1 MSGKILKQSTL
12 WTAGLITGNLIGA
25 GILALPVSLGV
36 CGLAPSLILM
46 VIYGALMFYSAEIL
60 SREAIER
67 KNAFFD
73 LPSLYG
79 SYLGNWGKWAAIL
92 TNGII
97 LYGLLIAY
105 ISGGAQIIADLI
117 GAQSG
122 KSLIALGLA
131 VILSL
136 LTILDLSV
144 INKYNA
150 VLVGVLLCA
159 FGALIFLSFPAM
171 NFSRLEENHWQHAPL
186 AIPLIV
192 TACHFHNIIPLL
204 CRDLNWD
211 LKAMRK
217 AILCGMF
224 VALLMNI
231 LWTVCGIATLPR
243 HGENSLIQAYT
254 ANLPATVP
262 MGNILNSRPFT
273 LIAALFSLTAI
284 ATSFIANGAGLM
296 NFLRDLFAGTNC
308 NPGKKNP
315 PAIKLLAFLPPALI
329 ALLYPAIFIK
339 ALDVVGG
346 VGIVTLFGVLPCL
359 IALHKK
365 SYSRSFRLAGVIF
378 LICALTALITALITL
393 AAPKADLEPECQKQ
407 HGTLNFSTEGK
418 KRQ

>member
-1 MSGKILKQSTL
+1 MGGKILKQSTL

-73 LPSLYG
+73 LPSLYAV
-79 SYLGNWGKWAAIL
+79 YLGNFGKWAAIL

-97 LYGLLIAY
+97 LYGLLVAY
-105 ISGGAQIIADLI
+105 ISGGAQIIADL
-117 GAQSG
+117 ADTQSG

-131 VILSL
+131 IVLSF

-217 AILCGMF
+217 AILWKYIKKRKTKEQKRKMKKKMKRK
-224 VALLMNI
+224 V
-231 LWTVCGIATLPR
+231 
-243 HGENSLIQAYT
+243 
-254 ANLPATVP
+254 
-262 MGNILNSRPFT
+262 
-273 LIAALFSLTAI
+273 LIAISIVQHQSPKTGYHRVNRSILSIYKYFSKF
-284 ATSFIANGAGLM
+284 S
-296 NFLRDLFAGTNC
+296 NF
-308 NPGKKNP
+308 P
-315 PAIKLLAFLPPALI
+315 
-329 ALLYPAIFIK
+329 
-339 ALDVVGG
+339 
-346 VGIVTLFGVLPCL
+346 
-359 IALHKK
+359 
-365 SYSRSFRLAGVIF
+365 
-378 LICALTALITALITL
+378 
-393 AAPKADLEPECQKQ
+393 
-407 HGTLNFSTEGK
+407 
-418 KRQ
+418 